1 MKIRFRREQLSLVRT
16 SRAGE
21 LPLPF
26 SVIKSCQEKM
36 AFIEAA
42 PSERTLRNWAALHY
56 EKLKG
61 EREGQRSIKLNKGW
75 RLVFELDEST
85 TPPTI
90 VVLEIGN
97 HYD

>member
-1 MKIRFRREQLSLVRT
+1 MKITFRREGLSIVRT

-21 LPLPF
+21 LQLPI
-26 SVIKSCQEKM
+26 SVIKSCQQKM
-36 AFIEAA
+36 VFLEAA
-42 PSERTLRNWAALHY
+42 PSERSLRNWASLHY